1 MTKNEAR
8 ERLAATWRFSRVG
21 ETIALRETALI
32 EAVRSY
38 ELTSSTTPPLP
49 ATFAASPR
57 PS

>member
-21 ETIALRETALI
+21 ENVALRETALI
-32 EAVRSY
+32 EAVRAF
-38 ELTSSTTPPLP
+38 ELANPATPPLP
-49 ATFAASPR
+49 ATFAGSPR